1 MEGFQTQLLP
11 GDRPWLQI
19 GDESDGGQLRGR
31 AHVVGLDPC
40 LAAWRCR
47 ARVIARDGL
56 HAPKGNPAYRFRRQ
70 KIRRVHS
77 VATIRRSSKYV
88 YETGTTT
95 SVRIVA
101 VVMPPTSV
109 LPKGP

>member
-1 MEGFQTQLLP
+1 MRMGQTMAVVVQPWMNDEGSCNAGFLREDALLMVT
-11 GDRPWLQI
+11 LI
-19 GDESDGGQLRGR
+19 TSAYDEEGGAVDSLE
-31 AHVVGLDPC
+31 
-40 LAAWRCR
+40 
-47 ARVIARDGL
+47 
-56 HAPKGNPAYRFRRQ
+56 GNPAYRFRRQ